1 MKRVLLITCIAGTF
15 LTSCN
20 TNTFSNIDSGVRVV
34 TKCGREISVLG
45 SKGCKFIE
53 SNEKISEE
61 NTNSKGLLPTYSWDA
76 KQMLW

>member
-1 MKRVLLITCIAGTF
+1 MKRFLIIICIAGTF
-15 LTSCN
+15 FTSCN
-20 TNTFSNIDSGVRVV
+20 SNTFSNIDSGVKVV
-34 TKCGREISVLG
+34 TKCCKGITVAG

-61 NTNSKGLLPTYSWDA
+61 STSSKGLLPTYSWDA